1 MEYINLSQNAQ
12 GVETVVLIL
21 GTSICKKALT

>member
-1 MEYINLSQNAQ
+1 MEYISLSQNAQ
-12 GVETVVLIL
+12 GVEIVALIL